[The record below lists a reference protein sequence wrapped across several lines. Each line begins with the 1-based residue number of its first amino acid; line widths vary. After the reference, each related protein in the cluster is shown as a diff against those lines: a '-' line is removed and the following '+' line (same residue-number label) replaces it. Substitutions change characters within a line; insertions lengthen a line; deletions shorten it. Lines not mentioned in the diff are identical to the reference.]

1 MTVCTC
7 YPFVACSLFQNN
19 YWNFIYRK
27 KIRSKMSWQKK
38 ILVCSIFGCR
48 SNGCLKSNQSRETR
62 NANCRFIDA
71 ANTSQT
77 ITKEIIANHQSFF
90 TQTIKFFRN
99 CWKHKNKTHKMHF
112 SQSGGKCFSVSEA
125 IYLEFFFLSKEKN

>member
-1 MTVCTC
+1 LLAAFFKITTGIL
-7 YPFVACSLFQNN
+7 S
-19 YWNFIYRK
+19 IEK
-27 KIRSKMSWQKK
+27 KLGQKCLDKKK

-48 SNGCLKSNQSRETR
+48 SNGCLKSNESRETR
-62 NANCRFIDA
+62 NANGRFIDA

-99 CWKHKNKTHKMHF
+99 C
-112 SQSGGKCFSVSEA
+112 
-125 IYLEFFFLSKEKN
+125 